1 MLLAAGAELSPLN
14 NFGTTPLEEAI
25 LSDNLHAAETLIRA
39 GAPVPPGAREMA
51 ERKCKVEFMEL
62 FKQIPS
68 SRSQPEARRPPPP
81 RLITLTEEGE
91 PILKRDR
98 HDPELV
104 HDLKHDRS
112 PIQLGK
118 INIISKGTPSFSN
131 TYGIWPKLGKPSLKK
146 KCNIFYTRV

>member
-68 SRSQPEARRPPPP
+68 SGPRSQSEARLPPPP
-81 RLITLTEEGE
+81 TLITFTE
-91 PILKRDR
+91 D
-98 HDPELV
+98 
-104 HDLKHDRS
+104 S
-112 PIQLGK
+112 PIRDGK
-118 INIISKGTPSFSN
+118 NN
-131 TYGIWPKLGKPSLKK
+131 
-146 KCNIFYTRV
+146 